1 MLYTVSFNVDNT
13 LPLFNHCEPVYD
25 PEILSSVLSHIQ
37 QSQDTRLSCLVII
50 GRPETL
56 PSIPVYIHLPPSSEE
71 TLQASNITL
80 HKFSRSPYFLL
91 PHAADY
97 DSGEATLAHSRVLV
111 FLRKHI
117 GGPVFDIEA
126 IWEEHTYFEFQMRS
140 VAKTMGTMVVS
151 PSPRLKDMR

>member
-1 MLYTVSFNVDNT
+1 MLCTVSFNVDHISG
-13 LPLFNHCEPVYD
+13 LFIDFGSVYD
-25 PEILSSVLSHIQ
+25 PEVLSSVLSHIQ

-50 GRPETL
+50 GSPETL
-56 PSIPVYIHLPPSSEE
+56 PSIPVYIHLPPSSE
-71 TLQASNITL
+71 TPQASNITS
-80 HKFSRSPYFLL
+80 HKFARSPYFLL
-91 PHAADY
+91 PRAADY
-97 DSGEATLAHSRVLV
+97 ESGEATLAHSRVLV

-151 PSPRLKDMR
+151 SKPID